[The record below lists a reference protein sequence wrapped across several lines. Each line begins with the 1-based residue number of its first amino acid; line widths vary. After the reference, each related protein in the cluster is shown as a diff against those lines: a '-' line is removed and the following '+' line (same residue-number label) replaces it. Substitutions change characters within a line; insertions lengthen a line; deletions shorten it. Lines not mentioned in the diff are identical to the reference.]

1 MPIRR
6 PTTIV
11 SLAVALAVLLAVAA
25 PGAPAGAA
33 EPPITRIAGVDRY
46 DTAAKV
52 SASHFAPGL
61 PVVLIASGEDYADA
75 LAAGPIGAAAGG
87 PVLLTRAG
95 SLPDATAAELT
106 RLHPQK
112 IVVVGG
118 TAAVSDA
125 VFTALDAYTTGPVS
139 REAGADRF
147 ATAAT
152 LAHDAFPSGAGVVHI
167 ASGRAF
173 PDALAGA
180 AGAGT
185 AAGPILLVERDTI
198 PSSVA
203 SALTGLHPTHI
214 VVLGGTAAVSDQVVE
229 DLTAYAPGVVRR
241 AGPDRYATA
250 VAISEAGHDPGV
262 ARVYLAT
269 GDSFPDA
276 LAAAPIAGLI
286 GAPVLLVHPDCIP
299 PAVDDEITRLAPTA
313 IVVLGGT
320 TTLSDA
326 ILARHRC

>member
-1 MPIRR
+1 
-6 PTTIV
+6 
-11 SLAVALAVLLAVAA
+11 
-25 PGAPAGAA
+25 
-33 EPPITRIAGVDRY
+33 
-46 DTAAKV
+46 
-52 SASHFAPGL
+52 
-61 PVVLIASGEDYADA
+61 
-75 LAAGPIGAAAGG
+75 
-87 PVLLTRAG
+87 
-95 SLPDATAAELT
+95 
-106 RLHPQK
+106 
-112 IVVVGG
+112 
-118 TAAVSDA
+118 
-125 VFTALDAYTTGPVS
+125 VFTALDAYTTGTVT
-139 REAGADRF
+139 REAGPDRF

-167 ASGRAF
+167 ASGRGF

-185 AAGPILLVERDTI
+185 AAGPVLLVEPNAI

-203 SALTGLHPTHI
+203 DVLTFLHPTHI
-214 VVLGGTAAVSDQVVE
+214 VVLGGSAAVSDQVLQ

-241 AGPDRYATA
+241 AGADRYGTA
-250 VAISEAGHDPGV
+250 VAISEAEHDPGV

-276 LAAAPIAGLI
+276 LAAAPIAGLV

-320 TTLSDA
+320 ATLSDA